1 VEGPS
6 DVETGLGGVKSLS
19 ASLSVGVGGV
29 VVVVGVVADTT
40 VGLGGVRTEAAMAAS
55 KGLTSWCK
63 RPDLGSGLGVVWSC
77 GHNFKALDLRKLWT
91 EPNLSRQHVG

>member
-6 DVETGLGGVKSLS
+6 DVETGLGGVKPSL
-19 ASLSVGVGGV
+19 GVEDDVTTWGV
-29 VVVVGVVADTT
+29 VVVDGVGVVAEA
-40 VGLGGVRTEAAMAAS
+40 VGLEGGRTEAMMAAS

-77 GHNFKALDLRKLWT
+77 GHNFIALDLRKL
-91 EPNLSRQHVG
+91 

>member
-6 DVETGLGGVKSLS
+6 DVETGLGGVKSLN
-19 ASLSVGVGGV
+19 ASLGVDDVTWSVVIV
-29 VVVVGVVADTT
+29 VVAGVVADAA
-40 VGLGGVRTEAAMAAS
+40 VGFEGALTEAAMAAS

-77 GHNFKALDLRKLWT
+77 GHNFKALDLRN
-91 EPNLSRQHVG
+91 EVDE